1 MEWLQ
6 TLRWIFKG
14 GEKSLVAFF
23 AIVGMAA
30 FVLPLDPDAGLRAD
44 SAATA
49 SQAGK

>member
-1 MEWLQ
+1 MEWLH

-14 GEKSLVAFF
+14 GEKSLIAFF

-30 FVLPLDPDAGLRAD
+30 FVLPFEPNPGSRTD
-44 SAATA
+44 SAAA